1 MIHDDSNDS
10 ALRWQLRQLPRERE
24 PGRDLWP
31 GIAAQIRSQAS
42 RPQGR
47 TRLAR
52 WWPVGLAAAAS
63 LTLAVGLL
71 LRGPLLPAPEP
82 GPVTFAYAINR
93 QADAIAIEYQAA
105 LSQFEGA
112 PVPAELAPALDELD
126 RSAAEIRQALAAEP
140 EAVFLI
146 EQLRRTY
153 QRRLALTQ
161 QALG

>member
-1 MIHDDSNDS
+1 MSHDDSNDS

-24 PGRDLWP
+24 PGRDLWF

-42 RPQGR
+42 RAQGR

-52 WWPVGLAAAAS
+52 WWPVGLAAAS
-63 LTLAVGLL
+63 LALAVGLL

-82 GPVTFAYAINR
+82 GPATFAYAINR

-112 PVPAELAPALDELD
+112 PVPEELAPALDELD

-146 EQLRRTY
+146 EQLRRIY